1 MSTSPHRTVKH
12 GKNSNN
18 DSKIAH
24 SFVRGINVMFK
35 DILTFILKLIF
46 FFLHYAC
53 TLQFLK
59 KSISGDFVLFNKV
72 FNRKGS
78 GCMLENAFYNLK
90 D

>member
-1 MSTSPHRTVKH
+1 
-12 GKNSNN
+12 
-18 DSKIAH
+18 
-24 SFVRGINVMFK
+24 MFK
-35 DILTFILKLIF
+35 DILTFILKLI